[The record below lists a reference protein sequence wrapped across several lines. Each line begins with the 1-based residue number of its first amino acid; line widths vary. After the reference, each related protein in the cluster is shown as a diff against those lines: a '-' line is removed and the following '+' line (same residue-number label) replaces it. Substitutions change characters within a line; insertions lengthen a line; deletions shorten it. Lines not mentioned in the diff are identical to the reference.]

1 MTSVDDV
8 APKADVSR
16 GTLARAGAWRH
27 VQARGGA
34 WRKLEARGLYW
45 QRVKAH
51 ASDAETSGGAWRRVE
66 GPMKTIFHRKAD
78 RRDIF
83 PMV

>member
-1 MTSVDDV
+1 MTLTDAWQMTS
-8 APKADVSR
+8 PRADVSR
-16 GTLARAGAWRH
+16 GTLARA
-27 VQARGGA
+27 GA

-78 RRDIF
+78 QRDFF